1 MVKETIFLYIQKIVI
16 EIRIRSIVETG
27 FNEIVKICKIK
38 SMKIKETK
46 ALQENRLRDISNQKG
61 IDYDSLKS
69 MIESVRTKKLLKRNN
84 YHQQKINDI
93 IEKAT
98 K

>member
-1 MVKETIFLYIQKIVI
+1 
-16 EIRIRSIVETG
+16 
-27 FNEIVKICKIK
+27 
-38 SMKIKETK
+38 MKIKETK
-46 ALQENRLRDISNQKG
+46 VLQEQRLNEISTDKG
-61 IDYDSLKS
+61 VDYNSLKS
-69 MIESVRTKKLLKRNN
+69 LLESVRTKKLLKRNN

>member
-1 MVKETIFLYIQKIVI
+1 
-16 EIRIRSIVETG
+16 
-27 FNEIVKICKIK
+27 
-38 SMKIKETK
+38 MKIKETK
-46 ALQENRLRDISNQKG
+46 ILQEKRLDDFCQLRGVN
-61 IDYDSLKS
+61 YDSLKTLL
-69 MIESVRTKKLLKRNN
+69 ESVKTKKLLKRNN

>member
-1 MVKETIFLYIQKIVI
+1 
-16 EIRIRSIVETG
+16 
-27 FNEIVKICKIK
+27 
-38 SMKIKETK
+38 MKIKETK
-46 ALQENRLRDISNQKG
+46 VLQEQRLKELSNEKR
-61 IDYDSLKS
+61 IDYESLKS
-69 MIESVRTKKLLKRNN
+69 LLESVRTKKLLKRNN